1 VITERE
7 ADDVVT
13 SECAAIRPQSA
24 SANQFSN
31 FLEADFW
38 GVRGRISGKR
48 VIRPL
53 RTSPASKR
61 CLKHPPTQGWLEG
74 AVPVKGSLLRMSSGR
89 LILSLTFKQPLD
101 KLRVSRGV
109 LLLDSL

>member
-1 VITERE
+1 MRWFRLKWRE
-7 ADDVVT
+7 ALYV
-13 SECAAIRPQSA
+13 SEYSAQSGEDSQGTRVHRA
-24 SANQFSN
+24 
-31 FLEADFW
+31 
-38 GVRGRISGKR
+38 RGRISGKR
-48 VIRPL
+48 VIPPL

-74 AVPVKGSLLRMSSGR
+74 AVPLKGSMLRMSSER